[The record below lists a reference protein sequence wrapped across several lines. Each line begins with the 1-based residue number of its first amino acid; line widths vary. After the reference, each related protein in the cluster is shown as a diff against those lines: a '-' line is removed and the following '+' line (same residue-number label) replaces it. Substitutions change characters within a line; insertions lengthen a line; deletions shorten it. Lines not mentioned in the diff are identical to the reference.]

1 MLSKFKNNSLYKN
14 SLSLMLN
21 SYLSSFLGFIFWI
34 LAAHFYNADEIGLF
48 VAFISAASLI
58 STISLLGFD
67 YSIIRFLKNYE
78 DPNLFINSALTLVT
92 ISSLF
97 LAIVFIIGIEL
108 WGVQLSSI
116 IHQPY
121 YMIIFIIF
129 SVIYALYIIL
139 NNIFIAFLKSNY
151 YLFQNLLLAIF
162 KLSLLIIFYYLFQT
176 NILEP
181 WILSIILGFIF
192 GIYLL
197 KSSVLENFKFSI
209 QTSLDILSKIS
220 KFSASNYLVSILG
233 NGTALVLPLLVLNLL
248 GPSNNAYFYMAFTLG
263 ALLFVIPNSFS
274 TSLFAESSSHGN
286 LFKSKMKIVLKRTYF
301 ILIPIV
307 LIVLLLGK
315 YVLLI
320 FGASYALGAPL
331 LSYMALASLFI
342 AINSFYNTYLR
353 INLKMQELILITMY
367 SSITILG
374 LSYYFL
380 ISGNGINGVGMA
392 YIISSFVLSVYVLG
406 RLRYLEK

>member
-34 LAAHFYNADEIGLF
+34 LAAHFYTADEIGLF

-116 IHQPY
+116 IYQPY

-139 NNIFIAFLKSNY
+139 NNIFIAFLKSSY

-162 KLSLLIIFYYLFQT
+162 KLSFLIIFYYLLQT

-286 LFKSKMKIVLKRTYF
+286 LFKSKMKIVLKRTYL

-353 INLKMQELILITMY
+353 INLKMRELILITMY

-392 YIISSFVLSVYVLG
+392 YIISSFILSVYVLG
-406 RLRYLEK
+406 RLRYLEE